1 LRGDHHRC
9 RHEITSGTQVVV
21 PRAHVWKRSL
31 MVFKGLFA
39 QPASAARAA
48 PIENLHTQRS
58 RQLRPQHTVPFLFW
72 QQEDF
77 GHLI

>member
-1 LRGDHHRC
+1 
-9 RHEITSGTQVVV
+9 
-21 PRAHVWKRSL
+21 VWKRSL